1 MRIGIV
7 GAGAIARSHLT
18 TLAEH
23 PEASV
28 AAVCDLNAA
37 VAEETAG
44 LAGGATAYQE
54 LEAMLA
60 AEALDGVFVCT
71 PPAAHLAPAAAALE
85 RGIPVYLEK
94 PLARAAADGEA
105 IVSAWRASGVPCA
118 VGYQWRSLDVLD
130 RVRAELA
137 DAPPGLLVSRGLG
150 APRPQRPGRTGTWFD
165 GRAGERRRPLRARQA
180 TTSTCSGPS
189 PARSTEVQAASAG
202 GLLAT
207 AAAGAPDL
215 DDAVAVLMR
224 FAGGGLGMVALG
236 WTDAQQPPVYSLDV
250 MAADVALRLDLAGP
264 GRVHGRSHGADV
276 DSAGVA
282 DPRRASVAHF
292 LAAVAG
298 GGQAVIPCSP
308 EDALG
313 TLKVVLAAERAVATG
328 ERIAV
333 DGG

>member
-44 LAGGATAYQE
+44 LAAGATAYQE

-118 VGYQWRSLDVLD
+118 VGYQWRGLDVLD

-137 DAPPGLLVSRGLG
+137 DASPGLLVSRGLG
-150 APRPQRPGRTGTWFD
+150 PAQRGRTGTWFED
-165 GRAGERRRPLRARQA
+165 ARASGGVLFELASHDIDLQRAVA
-180 TTSTCSGPS
+180 GPV
-189 PARSTEVQAASAG
+189 AEVQAASAG